1 VNIINC
7 LIKKF
12 TINTEIFLDTDLGT
26 NFGVSNQRN
35 LAICKKL
42 NATHYLSGTG
52 AQSYNDL
59 NLFKKNTIELVYQD
73 FVHPEYQQNSSSFIS
88 GLSILDVIFN
98 CGFEETEK
106 LLKKS

>member
-1 VNIINC
+1 MF
-7 LIKKF
+7 IKKF

-59 NLFKKNTIELVYQD
+59 NLILKKNTIELVYQN
-73 FVHPEYQQNSSSFIS
+73 FVIQNIIKNSSSFIS
-88 GLSILDVIFN
+88 GLSITRRYL
-98 CGFEETEK
+98 
-106 LLKKS
+106 